1 MCPRLQTPNHS
12 KFTLFQKTNEGNP
25 AAGPGPA
32 ADTQHRPL
40 QASRCSFM
48 SALPSMNLRIFP
60 NISPAPYPPVRL
72 KSEPR
77 IPPIRSHRF
86 HYSSPRP
93 LLSTRAATEP
103 KKKWPPPTL
112 APSPFLLPS
121 CSSKAKPCQNPF
133 VALIEDCHVNCVHR
147 HSLLLSKVLPADP
160 KKYQVI
166 TSATFCKDK
175 NTVLRNIKSP
185 QDKLSNITDTNMR
198 LK

>member
-1 MCPRLQTPNHS
+1 MQGPSREKEESEGFSQYLVCVSPVTNAEPFEIHPS
-12 KFTLFQKTNEGNP
+12 PKTNEGNP

-40 QASRCSFM
+40 QARRCRFM

-112 APSPFLLPS
+112 VPSPFLLPS

-133 VALIEDCHVNCVHR
+133 VTLIEDCHVNCVHR
-147 HSLLLSKVLPADP
+147 HSCYYLKFCLLTPRNTRSLPVQHFVR
-160 KKYQVI
+160 KKIQYWG
-166 TSATFCKDK
+166 T
-175 NTVLRNIKSP
+175 
-185 QDKLSNITDTNMR
+185 
-198 LK
+198 